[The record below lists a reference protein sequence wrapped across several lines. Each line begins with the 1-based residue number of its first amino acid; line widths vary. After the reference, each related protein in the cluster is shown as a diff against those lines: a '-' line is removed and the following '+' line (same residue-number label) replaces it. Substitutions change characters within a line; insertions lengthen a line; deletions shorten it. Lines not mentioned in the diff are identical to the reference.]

1 MIQDMTVGNPTKLI
15 VKFALPLLIGNL
27 FQQLYNLS
35 DIIIVGHLLGINALA
50 AVGAT
55 APVFFVF
62 LLIAFGFTGGLT
74 VVTAQRFGAKDYKGL
89 RASVTHSLIASAILS
104 VFIGISLMVFLHP
117 LLRLM
122 NVPSEIMDDAYTFM
136 FILSGGMV
144 MIVFF
149 NLLSGFIRAVGDSK
163 TPLYFL
169 MFSSILNVTLNLFFI
184 YHLKMGVA
192 GSATG
197 TVIAVSIAVFC
208 CVWFIGKKFPI
219 LRLSKTDWK
228 YRPKFMREHLNIAVP
243 MAIQFAVLSLGML
256 ILQSVCNSFGP
267 EIIAA
272 FTAAMRVEQVATQPL
287 LALGLAMA
295 TYAAQNWGAG
305 KFRRI
310 REGVRSSAIMAL
322 SFSIGIALLVRFVG
336 EQMIGVFIESGN
348 DNVVRVACEYL
359 DISTLFYFF
368 LGMIFVFRN
377 TLQGIGR
384 SGIPLAAGFTELF
397 MRSFAAVW
405 LAKVIG
411 YPGLFYAGP
420 IAWLGAG
427 LVVTIGYWLTVRH
440 FSSGKLRRYCK
451 PLSAEELRL
460 SVGTP
465 AE

>member
-1 MIQDMTVGNPTKLI
+1 MIQDMTVGNPTRLI

-89 RASVTHSLIASAILS
+89 RSSVTHSLIASGILS
-104 VFIGISLMVFLHP
+104 VLIGASLMFFLKP

-122 NVPSEIMDDAYTFM
+122 NVPAEIMEDAYTFM

-169 MFSSILNVTLNLFFI
+169 MLSSVLNICLNLFFI
-184 YHLKMGVA
+184 YVLKMGVA

-197 TVIAVSIAVFC
+197 TVIAVSISVGC
-208 CVWFIGKKFPI
+208 CLWFIGKKFSI
-219 LRLSKTDWK
+219 LHLTKADWQ
-228 YRPKFMREHLNIAVP
+228 YDRRFMKEHLNIAIP
-243 MAIQFAVLSLGML
+243 MGIQFAVLSLGML

-267 EIIAA
+267 EVIAA
-272 FTAAMRVEQVATQPL
+272 MTAAMRVEQVATQPL

-305 KFRRI
+305 KLHRI
-310 REGVRSSAIMAL
+310 REGVRNSAIMAL
-322 SFSIGIALLVRFVG
+322 SFSLCIALLVRFVG
-336 EQMIGVFIESGN
+336 EEMIGIFIEAGN
-348 DNVVRVACEYL
+348 DRVVRIACEYL
-359 DISTLFYFF
+359 DVSTLFYFF

-397 MRSFAAVW
+397 MRPFAAIW
-405 LAKVIG
+405 LAKEIG

-427 LVVTIGYWLTVRH
+427 LVVTIGYWYTIRR
-440 FSSGKLRRYCK
+440 FGNGCLRRYIRPTEK
-451 PLSAEELRL
+451 LPLPLAA
-460 SVGTP
+460 P

>member
-1 MIQDMTVGNPTKLI
+1 MMQDMTVGNPTRLI

-62 LLIAFGFTGGLT
+62 LLVAFGFTGGLT

-89 RASVTHSLIASAILS
+89 RASVTHSLIASTVLS
-104 VFIGISLMVFLHP
+104 VFIGISLMVFLRP

-122 NVPSEIMDDAYTFM
+122 NVPAEIMDDAYTFM

-169 MFSSILNVTLNLFFI
+169 MFSSILNISLNLFFI
-184 YHLKMGVA
+184 YVLKMGVA

-197 TVIAVSIAVFC
+197 TVIAVSISVVC
-208 CVWFIGKKFPI
+208 CLWFISKRFPI
-219 LRLSKTDWK
+219 LHLARTDWK
-228 YRPKFMREHLNIAVP
+228 YNRKFMKEHLNIAVP

-272 FTAAMRVEQVATQPL
+272 LTAAMRVEQVATQPL

-310 REGVRSSAIMAL
+310 REGVRNAAVMAL

-336 EQMIGVFIESGN
+336 EEMIGVFIEAGN
-348 DNVVRVACEYL
+348 DNVVRIACEYL

-397 MRSFAAVW
+397 MRSFAAIW
-405 LAKVIG
+405 LAKIIG

-427 LVVTIGYWLTVRH
+427 LVVTIGYWLTVRR
-440 FSSGKLRRYCK
+440 FGSGRLRRYCK
-451 PLSAEELRL
+451 PVVVENLPL

>member
-1 MIQDMTVGNPTKLI
+1 MIQDMTAGNPTKLI

-74 VVTAQRFGAKDYKGL
+74 VITAQRFGAKDYHGM
-89 RASVTHSLIASAILS
+89 RSSVTHSLMASVALSLFIA
-104 VFIGISLMVFLHP
+104 LMLMAFLRP
-117 LLRLM
+117 LLKLM
-122 NVPSEIMDDAYTFM
+122 NVPQEIMEDAYTFM
-136 FILSGGMV
+136 FILSGGMI

-169 MFSSILNVTLNLFFI
+169 MFSSILNIALNLVLI
-184 YHLKMGVA
+184 YYFKMGVE

-197 TVIAVSIAVFC
+197 TVIAVSISVIC
-208 CVWFIGKKFPI
+208 CLWFISKKIPI
-219 LRLSKTDWK
+219 LHLSKADWK
-228 YRPKFMREHLNIAVP
+228 FNPKFMKEHLDVAVP

-272 FTAAMRVEQVATQPL
+272 LTAAIRVEQVATQPL

-295 TYAAQNWGAG
+295 TYSAQNWGAG
-305 KFRRI
+305 RLHRI
-310 REGVRSSAIMAL
+310 REGVRYSAIMAL
-322 SFSIGIALLVRFVG
+322 SFSIALALSVRFIG
-336 EQMIGVFIESGN
+336 EEMIGVFIEAGN
-348 DNVVRVACEYL
+348 DNVVRIACEYL

-377 TLQGIGR
+377 TLQGIGKA
-384 SGIPLAAGFTELF
+384 GIPLAAGFTELL
-397 MRSFAAVW
+397 MRSFAAIW
-405 LAKVIG
+405 LAQVIG
-411 YPGLFYAGP
+411 YKGLFYAGP

-427 LVVTIGYWLTVRH
+427 LVVTIGYWLTIKR
-440 FSSGKLRRYCK
+440 FSSKGFQYQIRSSMSF
-451 PLSAEELRL
+451 SA
-460 SVGTP
+460 